1 MRCCT
6 TTPIVMALLAA
17 GLGTLA
23 APLPVLAHGAAD
35 VPESSDVQRLI
46 RFPDTRE
53 RAIMV
58 VDLHTHSV
66 FSDGHVWPRTRVEE
80 ALRDGL
86 DALAIT
92 EHLEWTPH
100 RGDINLDDRN
110 RAWEIAHEAAAE
122 TELIVIAGS
131 EITRRWPVGH
141 INAIFIEDANPL
153 LVLPEGAGDIE
164 DLGEYY
170 DAARSTDPWLA
181 LDEAHEQGAFIFWNH
196 PSFSSPERD
205 GIASLSEFHLEAIER
220 GQLHGIEVANWDNL
234 SEEAFQIAL
243 DHDLTVLG
251 VSDVHELIDWDYEPI
266 QGGHRPVTLALV
278 EERSEKG
285 LRTALFDG
293 RTVVWFRNTL
303 LGRARD
309 VQPVL
314 EASIAVEEAFYEDG
328 QKLARVTLRNDSDAR
343 FLLGNETGYS
353 FEEGAG
359 VVELPPNGSL
369 RLGIRTK
376 DVLEQFNLTFTVL
389 NALIAPG
396 SPATVTVPVQAE
408 ILERL

>member
-1 MRCCT
+1 LVVT
-6 TTPIVMALLAA
+6 
-17 GLGTLA
+17 LGTLA
-23 APLPVLAHGAAD
+23 APPPVLGHGRAD
-35 VPESSDVQRLI
+35 VPESPDLQRI
-46 RFPDTRE
+46 IQFPDTRE
-53 RAIMV
+53 REVMV

-110 RAWEIAHEAAAE
+110 RAWEIAHEAAAG
-122 TELIVIAGS
+122 TDLIVIAGS

-153 LVLPEGAGDIE
+153 LVLPEGAEDIE
-164 DLGEYY
+164 DLDEYY
-170 DAARSTDPWLA
+170 DAARSTDPRVA
-181 LDEAHEQGAFIFWNH
+181 LDAAHGQGAFIFWNH
-196 PSFSSPERD
+196 PAWSSPERD
-205 GIASLSEFHLEAIER
+205 GIATLSEFHLEAIER

-251 VSDVHELIDWDYEPI
+251 VSDVHELIDWDYEPHT
-266 QGGHRPVTLALV
+266 GGHRPVTLALV
-278 EERSEKG
+278 EERSEDG
-285 LRTALFDG
+285 LKKALFDG
-293 RTVVWFRNTL
+293 RTVVWYRNTL

-314 EASIAVEEAFYEDG
+314 EASITVDEAYYAGDE
-328 QKLARVTLRNDSDAR
+328 KLARVTLRNDSDAR
-343 FLLGNETGYS
+343 FLLSNETGYS
-353 FEEGAG
+353 FEDGAG
-359 VVELPPNGSL
+359 VVELPANGTL

-376 DVLEQFNLTFTVL
+376 EALEQFNLTFKVL

-396 SPATVTVPVQAE
+396 SPATVTVPIQAE
-408 ILERL
+408 FVERQ